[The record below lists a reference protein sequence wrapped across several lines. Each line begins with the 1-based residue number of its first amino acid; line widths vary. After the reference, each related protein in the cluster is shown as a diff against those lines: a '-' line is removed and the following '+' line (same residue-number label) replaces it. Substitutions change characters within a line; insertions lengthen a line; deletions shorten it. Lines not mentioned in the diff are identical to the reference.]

1 MGRVEQSCTRR
12 PRKSES
18 RGEQQSPGT
27 IFFVQGR
34 TALPATTGDR
44 DKVRQSKNKAQTEP
58 EQHQESA
65 RHESCDT
72 GQGSGT
78 SASPI
83 GTTRRGGLASSD
95 LVRQANSC
103 LLSLSSCWRTR
114 PDWLERTLTFRR
126 IDVCSVVSDVV

>member
-18 RGEQQSPGT
+18 RRE
-27 IFFVQGR
+27 QGR
-34 TALPATTGDR
+34 TALPATTGGR
-44 DKVRQSKNKAQTEP
+44 DKVKTRPRQS
-58 EQHQESA
+58 QESA

-83 GTTRRGGLASSD
+83 GRTRRGGLASSD
-95 LVRQANSC
+95 IVRQANSR
-103 LLSLSSCWRTR
+103 LLSQVVGAHGQTG
-114 PDWLERTLTFRR
+114 LERTPTFRK
-126 IDVCSVVSDVV
+126 IDICSFVSGCRMTTPGGPELHALF